1 MRKLTF
7 IILLAAALS
16 ACSGETP
23 ETDHAKNGGT
33 NKPVTLSNNNE
44 AANEAPAN
52 ANANAAPKPPT
63 RAECQAVQTGDDEVL
78 KTQTYVMDFEPF
90 KASCFVTTYNGDTDP
105 PMEAKMAIYNTDGQ
119 KVFDLPGQF
128 NGSTMGCTVDGVAF
142 GDINNDG
149 KKDIVVIGK
158 CISNT
163 GPYNENM
170 IYVNDGRTFTTDEGA
185 NSVLVDYDNAKDVIE
200 FAKKNPKIFFK

>member
-7 IILLAAALS
+7 IILFAFALLG
-16 ACSGETP
+16 CG
-23 ETDHAKNGGT
+23 GGT
-33 NKPVTLSNNNE
+33 PDTNHAENNGADKPVTLANNNE

-52 ANANAAPKPPT
+52 ANANAAPAAPT
-63 RAECQAVQTGDDEVL
+63 RAECQAIETGDDAVL
-78 KTQTYVMDFEPF
+78 KTQTYVLDFEPF
-90 KASCFVTTYNGDTDP
+90 KASCFVTTYNADTDP
-105 PMEAKMAIYNTDGQ
+105 PMEAKMAVYRDGQ

-128 NGSTMGCTVDGVAF
+128 NGSTMGCTVEGVAF
-142 GDINNDG
+142 GDINNDA

-170 IYVNDGRTFTTDEGA
+170 IYVNDGQKFTTDEGA

-200 FAKKNPKIFFK
+200 FAKKNPNIFFK

>member
-7 IILLAAALS
+7 FILLALAIS
-16 ACSGETP
+16 ACSGGSP
-23 ETDHAKNGGT
+23 ETNNAENNGA
-33 NKPVTLSNNNE
+33 NKPVTLANE
-44 AANEAPAN
+44 NDAANTAPAN
-52 ANANAAPKPPT
+52 ANAEPAAKAPT
-63 RAECQAVQTGDDEVL
+63 RAECQAIQTGDDEVL
-78 KTQTYVMDFEPF
+78 KTQTYAMDFEPF
-90 KASCFVTTYNGDTDP
+90 KASCFVTTYNADTDP
-105 PMEAKMAIYNTDGQ
+105 PMEAKMAVYRDGQ

-142 GDINNDG
+142 GDLNNDA

-170 IYVNDGRTFTTDEGA
+170 IYVNDGQKFTTDEGA

>member
-1 MRKLTF
+1 MRKL
-7 IILLAAALS
+7 ILMILAAAVFS
-16 ACSGETP
+16 ACSGETSEP
-23 ETDHAKNGGT
+23 NRAENTGT
-33 NKPVTLSNNNE
+33 NKPVSTANNNE
-44 AANEAPAN
+44 SNEAPAN
-52 ANANAAPKPPT
+52 ANANAAPKAPT
-63 RAECQAVQTGDDEVL
+63 RAECQAIQTGDDEVL

-90 KASCFVTTYNGDTDP
+90 KASCFVTTYNADTDP
-105 PMEAKMAIYNTDGQ
+105 PMEAKMAVYHDGE

-128 NGSTMGCTVDGVAF
+128 NGSTMGCTVEGVAF
-142 GDINNDG
+142 GDLNNDA

-170 IYVNDGRTFTTDEGA
+170 IYVNDGEKFTTDEGA